1 MSVVESK
8 RKPSG
13 FEVFDQL
20 NRIRVEITNLIFR
33 DFGFKFENVERH
45 AGRLFGHYRMEEL
58 RTLNPEKREAMIMQ
72 ITAEISNYIKD
83 AALTVKDLLRLATAE
98 VHIANDIIPTRWA
111 EYDERRLRQD
121 RAIGYL
127 HTLTLELE
135 AIIDDLP
142 VNANVF
148 FRIATLI
155 DREIGLIKSW
165 RQADNKFKP
174 IVAKNELEDMRK
186 GEKLRA
192 TSDSATNFA
201 NVNNNGNANY
211 NNASNSNGVRP
222 YFDSLQTSQL
232 STQKRRKEVLS
243 DPL

>member
-1 MSVVESK
+1 MTVVVRK
-8 RKPSG
+8 RKQSG

-20 NRIRVEITNLIFR
+20 ARIRVEITNLIFR
-33 DFGFKFENVERH
+33 DFGFNYDRIEMY
-45 AGRLFGHYRMEEL
+45 AGKLFGQYYMDEL
-58 RTLNPEKREAMIMQ
+58 RKLNPEARELKLIR
-72 ITAEISNYIKD
+72 ITEDVKHYIKD
-83 AALTVKDLLRLATAE
+83 ASQTVKDLLRQATAE

-121 RAIGYL
+121 RAVGYL
-127 HTLTLELE
+127 HVLTLELE
-135 AIIDDLP
+135 SIIDDLP

-148 FRIATLI
+148 FRTATLI

-174 IVAKNELEDMRK
+174 IIAKNEIDDIRK
-186 GEKLRA
+186 GERLRA
-192 TSDSATNFA
+192 TSVTASNFA

-211 NNASNSNGVRP
+211 NNASNDNGVRP

-232 STQKRRKEVLS
+232 SAQKGRKERLS
-243 DPL
+243 

>member
-1 MSVVESK
+1 MSVVVRK
-8 RKPSG
+8 RKQSG

-20 NRIRVEITNLIFR
+20 GRIRVEITNLIFR
-33 DFGFKFENVERH
+33 DFGFNYDRIEQH
-45 AGRLFGHYRMEEL
+45 AGKLFGQYQMTEL
-58 RTLNPEKREAMIMQ
+58 HKLNPEARELKLIR
-72 ITAEISNYIKD
+72 ITEDVKYYIKD
-83 AALTVKDLLRLATAE
+83 ASKTVKDLLRQATAE

-121 RAIGYL
+121 RAVGYL
-127 HTLTLELE
+127 HVLTLELE
-135 AIIDDLP
+135 SIIDDLP

-148 FRIATLI
+148 FRISMLI

-174 IVAKNELEDMRK
+174 IIAKNEIDDIRK
-186 GEKLRA
+186 GERLRA
-192 TSDSATNFA
+192 TSETASNFA

-211 NNASNSNGVRP
+211 NNASNDNGVRP

-232 STQKRRKEVLS
+232 STQKGRKERLS
-243 DPL
+243 

>member
-1 MSVVESK
+1 MTVVVRK
-8 RKPSG
+8 RKQSG

-20 NRIRVEITNLIFR
+20 ARIRVEITNLIFR
-33 DFGFKFENVERH
+33 DFGFNYDRIEMH
-45 AGRLFGHYRMEEL
+45 AGKLFGQYYMDEL
-58 RTLNPEKREAMIMQ
+58 RKLNPEARELKLIR
-72 ITAEISNYIKD
+72 ITEDVKHYIKD
-83 AALTVKDLLRLATAE
+83 ASQTVKDLLRQATAE

-121 RAIGYL
+121 RAVRYL
-127 HTLTLELE
+127 HVLTLELE
-135 AIIDDLP
+135 SIIDDLP

-174 IVAKNELEDMRK
+174 IIAKNEIDDIRK
-186 GEKLRA
+186 GERLRA
-192 TSDSATNFA
+192 TSVTASNFA

-211 NNASNSNGVRP
+211 NNASNDNGVRP

-232 STQKRRKEVLS
+232 SAQKGRKERLS
-243 DPL
+243 

>member
-1 MSVVESK
+1 MSVVVSK
-8 RKPSG
+8 RKQSG

-20 NRIRVEITNLIFR
+20 ARIRVEITNLIFR
-33 DFGFKFENVERH
+33 DFGFNYDKIEMH
-45 AGRLFGHYRMEEL
+45 AGKLFGQYRLEEL
-58 RTLNPEKREAMIMQ
+58 RTLDPETRELKIARVM
-72 ITAEISNYIKD
+72 EDVKHYIND
-83 AALTVKDLLRLATAE
+83 AALTVRDILRQATAE

-121 RAIGYL
+121 RAVGYL
-127 HTLTLELE
+127 HVLTLELE
-135 AIIDDLP
+135 SIIDDLP

-174 IVAKNELEDMRK
+174 IIAKNEIDDIRK
-186 GEKLRA
+186 GERLRA
-192 TSDSATNFA
+192 TSESATNFA

-232 STQKRRKEVLS
+232 STQKGRKERLS
-243 DPL
+243 